1 MAIIGPR
8 RGVAEVFDP
17 LANGWIMAR
26 KVVSRKEKRAEV
38 EAAEKA
44 GKKTTAKAKK
54 EPAAK
59 AAPKRKS
66 RAKAAK
72 DIRLKAFWGVFN
84 QTLKRIAL
92 FEYSERK
99 KADKMAA
106 ELTAN
111 GKSPHFVQLVK
122 DVVQE

>member
-1 MAIIGPR
+1 
-8 RGVAEVFDP
+8 
-17 LANGWIMAR
+17 MAR

-44 GKKTTAKAKK
+44 GKKTTATKTKK
-54 EPAAK
+54 VAGVK

>member
-1 MAIIGPR
+1 MIVPR
-8 RGVAEVFDP
+8 RGVAEFFSP
-17 LANGWIMAR
+17 FANGWIMAR

-44 GKKTTAKAKK
+44 GKKTATKAKK

-106 ELTAN
+106 ELTAG

>member
-1 MAIIGPR
+1 MIVPR
-8 RGVAEVFDP
+8 RGVAEYFSP

-44 GKKTTAKAKK
+44 GKKTTATKAKK
-54 EPAAK
+54 EPGAK

-106 ELTAN
+106 ELTAG

>member
-1 MAIIGPR
+1 
-8 RGVAEVFDP
+8 
-17 LANGWIMAR
+17 MAR

-44 GKKTTAKAKK
+44 GKKTAKK
-54 EPAAK
+54 KEAGDK

-66 RAKAAK
+66 RAKATK

-99 KADKMAA
+99 KAEKMAA

>member
-1 MAIIGPR
+1 
-8 RGVAEVFDP
+8 
-17 LANGWIMAR
+17 MAR
-26 KVVSRKEKRAEV
+26 KIVNRKEKRAEV
-38 EAAEKA
+38 EAAEKVS
-44 GKKTTAKAKK
+44 KKGAATKGKK

-59 AAPKRKS
+59 AAAPKRKS

>member
-1 MAIIGPR
+1 
-8 RGVAEVFDP
+8 
-17 LANGWIMAR
+17 MAR

-38 EAAEKA
+38 EAAA
-44 GKKTTAKAKK
+44 KKSGTSTKTKTKK
-54 EPAAK
+54 EPAAKK

-92 FEYSERK
+92 FEYSEKK

-106 ELTAN
+106 ELTAG

>member
-1 MAIIGPR
+1 
-8 RGVAEVFDP
+8 
-17 LANGWIMAR
+17 MAR
-26 KVVSRKEKRAEV
+26 KIVNRKEKRAEV
-38 EAAEKA
+38 EAAEKVS
-44 GKKTTAKAKK
+44 KKGTATKAKK

>member
-1 MAIIGPR
+1 
-8 RGVAEVFDP
+8 
-17 LANGWIMAR
+17 MAR
-26 KVVSRKEKRAEV
+26 KIVSRKEKRAEAD
-38 EAAEKA
+38 AAA
-44 GKKTTAKAKK
+44 KKPAAATKTKK
-54 EPAAK
+54 EPVAK

-72 DIRLKAFWGVFN
+72 DIRLKAFWGVFS

-99 KADKMAA
+99 KAEKMAA

>member
-1 MAIIGPR
+1 
-8 RGVAEVFDP
+8 
-17 LANGWIMAR
+17 MAR
-26 KVVSRKEKRAEV
+26 KVVSRKAKRI
-38 EAAEKA
+38 EADAAAKKSSSKSTKEKA
-44 GKKTTAKAKK
+44 T
-54 EPAAK
+54 K
-59 AAPKRKS
+59 AAPTTQKVAAKRKS
-66 RAKAAK
+66 RAKSAK

-84 QTLKRIAL
+84 QTLKRVAL

-99 KADKMAA
+99 KAEKMAA

>member
-1 MAIIGPR
+1 MIVPR
-8 RGVAEVFDP
+8 RGVAEFFSP

-44 GKKTTAKAKK
+44 GKKTATKAKK
-54 EPAAK
+54 EPASK

-72 DIRLKAFWGVFN
+72 DLRLKAFWGVFN

>member
-1 MAIIGPR
+1 
-8 RGVAEVFDP
+8 
-17 LANGWIMAR
+17 MAR

-44 GKKTTAKAKK
+44 GKKATATKAKK
-54 EPAAK
+54 EPGAK

-66 RAKAAK
+66 RAKTTK

-99 KADKMAA
+99 KAEKMAA

>member
-1 MAIIGPR
+1 
-8 RGVAEVFDP
+8 
-17 LANGWIMAR
+17 MAR
-26 KVVSRKEKRAEV
+26 KIVSRKEKRAEAD
-38 EAAEKA
+38 AAA
-44 GKKTTAKAKK
+44 KKSVTATKTKK

>member
-1 MAIIGPR
+1 
-8 RGVAEVFDP
+8 
-17 LANGWIMAR
+17 MAR

-44 GKKTTAKAKK
+44 GKKTATKKK
-54 EPAAK
+54 EAGEK

-66 RAKAAK
+66 RAKATK

-99 KADKMAA
+99 KAEKMAE

>member
-1 MAIIGPR
+1 
-8 RGVAEVFDP
+8 
-17 LANGWIMAR
+17 MAR
-26 KVVSRKEKRAEV
+26 KVVSRKAKRAEV
-38 EAAEKA
+38 DAAA
-44 GKKTTAKAKK
+44 KKSSPKTKTAKAD
-54 EPAAK
+54 K
-59 AAPKRKS
+59 AAPKKKTPTKRKS
-66 RAKAAK
+66 RAKSAK

>member
-1 MAIIGPR
+1 MLAR
-8 RGVAEVFDP
+8 CVVAVVSLP
-17 LANGWIMAR
+17 LVNGWIMAR
-26 KVVSRKEKRAEV
+26 KIVNRKEKRAEV
-38 EAAEKA
+38 EAAEKV
-44 GKKTTAKAKK
+44 GKKGTATKAKK

-92 FEYSERK
+92 FDYSDRK

>member
-1 MAIIGPR
+1 
-8 RGVAEVFDP
+8 
-17 LANGWIMAR
+17 MAR
-26 KVVSRKEKRAEV
+26 KVVSRKAKRAEAD
-38 EAAEKA
+38 AAAKSPSAKSTVKKA
-44 GKKTTAKAKK
+44 TKAEPKAKK
-54 EPAAK
+54 
-59 AAPKRKS
+59 APTKRKS
-66 RAKAAK
+66 RAKSAK

>member
-1 MAIIGPR
+1 
-8 RGVAEVFDP
+8 
-17 LANGWIMAR
+17 MAR
-26 KVVSRKEKRAEV
+26 KIVSRKEKRAEV

-44 GKKTTAKAKK
+44 GKKGTATKAKK
-54 EPAAK
+54 EAAPK

-66 RAKAAK
+66 RAKTAK